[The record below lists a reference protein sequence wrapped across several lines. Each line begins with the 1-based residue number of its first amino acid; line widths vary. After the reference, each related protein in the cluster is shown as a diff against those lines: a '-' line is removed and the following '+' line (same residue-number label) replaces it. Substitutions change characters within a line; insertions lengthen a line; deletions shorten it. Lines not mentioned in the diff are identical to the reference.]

1 MGSRQAQT
9 TTKTRQPLKEIQ
21 GAQIFLRPNF
31 GAMAQQFGVQT
42 KGVSVLEIHNDLEK
56 QEQRMDGMKEHPSDP
71 VTNAIMVVDNQG
83 EIQTQLSIPCKKS
96 ASKLVLYIS
105 DKFDNIMVSLMLRT
119 SWNCDFP
126 MRVIS
131 WNCWG
136 IGSQNFFRNIKEL
149 INIINP
155 NVLIGM
161 ETRVTSSRAKRI
173 ASAGNYDGLVA
184 SEAKGYA
191 GGSSVSGRHVI
202 LTLKWLL

>member
-96 ASKLVLYIS
+96 AS
-105 DKFDNIMVSLMLRT
+105 
-119 SWNCDFP
+119 
-126 MRVIS
+126 
-131 WNCWG
+131 
-136 IGSQNFFRNIKEL
+136 
-149 INIINP
+149 
-155 NVLIGM
+155 M